1 MIHRYKVKMDFRP
14 ESIKLLEK
22 KIGEYLHD
30 FVIRKIFKLEK
41 KKPTLTIRGK
51 NGKLDFIQIF

>member
-1 MIHRYKVKMDFRP
+1 MDFRP

-41 KKPTLTIRGK
+41 KKANTNHKGK
-51 NGKLDFIQIF
+51 KW